1 VVQAVVQDG
10 AVLLGLA
17 TLQVHH
23 QVKVIMVGLLQAV
36 FTAVLV
42 VVVELLPLV
51 ALLLE
56 TLLLVALVALAHLH
70 LSLAQL

>member
-1 VVQAVVQDG
+1 
-10 AVLLGLA
+10 
-17 TLQVHH
+17 
-23 QVKVIMVGLLQAV
+23 MVGLLQAV